1 MYFVPDFIINDQK
14 KGEIMTEVL
23 EYVSNIGFPIV
34 LSLFLITRIESKLEV
49 LSESIKEL
57 SVVIQNMK

>member
-1 MYFVPDFIINDQK
+1 
-14 KGEIMTEVL
+14 MTDLL

-34 LSLFLITRIESKLEV
+34 LSWFLITRIESKLEV

-57 SVVIQNMK
+57 AVVIQGLK

>member
-1 MYFVPDFIINDQK
+1 
-14 KGEIMTEVL
+14 MTEIL
-23 EYVSNIGFPIV
+23 EYISNLGFPIV

>member
-1 MYFVPDFIINDQK
+1 
-14 KGEIMTEVL
+14 MTELL

-34 LSLFLITRIESKLEV
+34 LSWFLITRIESKLET

-57 SVVIQNMK
+57 AIVIEGLQ

>member
-1 MYFVPDFIINDQK
+1 
-14 KGEIMTEVL
+14 MTEVL